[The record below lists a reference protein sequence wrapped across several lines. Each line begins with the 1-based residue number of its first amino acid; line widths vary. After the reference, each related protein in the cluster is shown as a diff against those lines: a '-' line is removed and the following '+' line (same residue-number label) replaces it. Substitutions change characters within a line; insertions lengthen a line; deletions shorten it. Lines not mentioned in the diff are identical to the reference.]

1 MFFFSSRRRHTRCA
15 LVTGFRRVLF
25 RSPAVTWSGL
35 AEPSTAPARLPPLL
49 VLSGIQKRPRHEAAA
64 FVTLRHYHLAHRNR
78 PDPLQLLAHRRQV
91 FGFGQQAAEP
101 QTAKSM
107 FAAVVDYLRDERE

>member
-1 MFFFSSRRRHTRCA
+1 MQTISA
-15 LVTGFRRVLF
+15 L
-25 RSPAVTWSGL
+25 PAVTWSGL

-101 QTAKSM
+101 QHAKRSEERRVGKECVRTCRSRW
-107 FAAVVDYLRDERE
+107 AADH